1 MFRHGRTQGVRWERL
16 MERRR
21 RPRTRTAKSARILL
35 NHHHSVIDCTVR
47 DLSPTGACLNVT
59 SAVGIPEQFDVFFM
73 ADRSIRACRLVWHKE
88 KQVGV
93 EFVDDEVIHLTR
105 SA

>member
-1 MFRHGRTQGVRWERL
+1 

-21 RPRTRTAKSARILL
+21 QRRARTLKSAHILL

-47 DLSPTGACLNVT
+47 NLSPAGACLNVAST
-59 SAVGIPEQFDVFFM
+59 LGIPETFDLLFD
-73 ADRSIRACRLVWHKE
+73 ADQSIRTCRLIWHKE
-88 KQVGV
+88 KQIGV
-93 EFVDDEVIHLTR
+93 EFAIEGGEALLTR

>member
-1 MFRHGRTQGVRWERL
+1 MEASDGKRL

-21 RPRTRTAKSARILL
+21 RQRTRTLKSARILL

-47 DLSPTGACLNVT
+47 NLSPSGACLNVA
-59 SAVGIPEQFDVFFM
+59 SAVGIPEQFDVFFE

-88 KQVGV
+88 KQVGI
-93 EFVDDEVIHLTR
+93 EFADDEVTHLTTP
-105 SA
+105 A